1 MVAEM
6 KPKEF
11 VAQRDQGADLVLLDV
26 REDWELAISRLPDAV
41 HIPMGD
47 VPARL
52 DELDPER
59 GIVVLCRSGGRSAQ
73 VARFL
78 QHHGYSRVWNLAGGI
93 LAWGQDLDPTLTP
106 Y

>member
-1 MVAEM
+1 MVQEM
-6 KPKEF
+6 TPREF
-11 VAQRDQGADLVLLDV
+11 VARRDEGEQLVLLDV
-26 REDWELAISRLPDAV
+26 REDWELAISRLEEAL

-52 DELDPER
+52 DELDPGQE
-59 GIVVLCRSGGRSAQ
+59 IVVLCRSGGRSGQ

-78 QHHGYSRVWNLAGGI
+78 QHHGYTRVWNLAGGI
-93 LAWGQDLDPTLTP
+93 LAWGQQLDPSLTP

>member
-1 MVAEM
+1 MVQEM
-6 KPKEF
+6 TPREF
-11 VAQRDQGADLVLLDV
+11 VARRDEGEQLVLLDV
-26 REDWELAISRLPDAV
+26 REDWELAISRLEEAL

-52 DELDPER
+52 DELDPGQE
-59 GIVVLCRSGGRSAQ
+59 IVVLCRSGGRSGQ

-78 QHHGYSRVWNLAGGI
+78 QHHGYKRVWNLAGGI
-93 LAWGQDLDPTLTP
+93 LAWGQQLDPSLTP

>member
-6 KPKEF
+6 TPKEF
-11 VAQRDQGADLVLLDV
+11 VARRAQGEDLVLLDV
-26 REDWELAISRLPDAV
+26 REDWELAISKLDEAV

-47 VPARL
+47 VPGRL
-52 DELDPER
+52 AELEPER

-78 QHHGYSRVWNLAGGI
+78 QHHGYGRVWNLAGGI
-93 LAWGQDLDPTLTP
+93 LEWGQQLDPGLTP

>member
-6 KPKEF
+6 TPREF
-11 VAQRDQGADLVLLDV
+11 VARRDQGDPPLLLDV
-26 REDWELAISRLPDAV
+26 REDWELAIARLDEALHV
-41 HIPMGD
+41 PMGD

-52 DELDPER
+52 AELDPER
-59 GIVVLCRSGGRSAQ
+59 ETVVMCRSGGRSAQ

-78 QHHGYSRVWNLAGGI
+78 QQHGFRKVWNLAGGI
-93 LAWGQDLDPTLTP
+93 LAWSEQLDPSLTP

>member
-6 KPKEF
+6 TPKEF
-11 VAQRDQGADLVLLDV
+11 VAQRDQGEDLVLLDV
-26 REDWELAISRLPDAV
+26 REDWELAISKLPGVV

-59 GIVVLCRSGGRSAQ
+59 AIVVMCRSGGRSAQ

-78 QHHGYSRVWNLAGGI
+78 QQHGYRRVWNLAGGI
-93 LAWGQDLDPTLTP
+93 LAWGQDLDPSLTP